1 MRDAEPVLFLTNNS
15 NTDPFVA
22 WLQSIGED
30 AVVLSEP
37 LSVAIIESMEPAF
50 VLSFNYRHIVKADV
64 IERVRGRIANVHCS
78 VLPYNK
84 GASPNFF
91 SYYENTPKGVTVHE
105 MSSGLDE
112 GDILLQKQL
121 DLGEDETFSSSYCK
135 LAEAAMALLRDNW
148 VELKS
153 GNCDAR
159 PQEGTGS
166 YHTLADLEI
175 IRRRYPFEW
184 DDRVSDW
191 KSKYGLR

>member
-1 MRDAEPVLFLTNNS
+1 MRAAESILFLTNNS
-15 NTDPFVA
+15 NTDSFVA

-30 AVVLSEP
+30 VVVLSGP
-37 LSVAIIESMEPAF
+37 LSTAIIESIDPFF

-64 IERVRGRIANVHCS
+64 IERVQGRIANVHCS

-112 GDILLQKQL
+112 GNILLQKQL

-135 LAEAAMALLRDNW
+135 LIESAMALLRDNW
-148 VELKS
+148 VELK
-153 GNCDAR
+153 GGKCDAR
-159 PQEGTGS
+159 SQEGMGS
-166 YHTLADLEI
+166 YHTSSDLES

-191 KSKYGLR
+191 KSKHGLR